1 VFLTPLDPAGVI
13 RVEISL
19 FGQPLLA
26 QMQPLPL
33 FADGGTKDNAVVGGR
48 HSLKRKQRLPRISTP
63 LNG

>member
-1 VFLTPLDPAGVI
+1 MLLTPFDSPDII
-13 RVEISL
+13 RVEIGL

-33 FADGGTKDNAVVGGR
+33 FADGCTKDNAVIRRR
-48 HSLKRKQRLPRISTP
+48 HSLKRKQRLPRITTP